1 MRTTTMMPTSCLYR
15 PLHHFSGGR
24 RHKEQPQKRELLCWF
39 SFTSRIV
46 DRNRRRKW
54 NSKRRT
60 SSASSSSSSAS
71 VDDTRELH
79 VLTFDLDDTVWP
91 TLPVVTAANESYIK
105 WLQTRVQNF
114 PETRVMNELMKGI
127 REEREEMFRMRGE
140 EHVALSYASIRIA
153 AAVKAMTTLCDV
165 CEHDAIGMAA
175 RGYHLSWIPTRN
187 STGGKLLFP
196 GVRECLETVRERYP
210 RCVIGSITN
219 GLGSASESGL
229 REFFDFEI
237 SADELIDKEGVNG
250 DVARKPSPWP
260 FRRAQTM
267 AQTFML
273 ESGNANRASDDDVIS
288 SLKIGDHKLERAYWV
303 HVGDDV
309 LNDCKA
315 AKVHLNCR
323 TVLVRDV
330 NVVKYVSGGG
340 APWAE
345 RPEAVEEAEK
355 NKALYVDEE
364 IVSVGDLPDILG
376 KWFN

>member
-15 PLHHFSGGR
+15 PLHHFSGRR

-140 EHVALSYASIRIA
+140 EHVVRFTFLI
-153 AAVKAMTTLCDV
+153 C
-165 CEHDAIGMAA
+165 CC
-175 RGYHLSWIPTRN
+175 
-187 STGGKLLFP
+187 LF
-196 GVRECLETVRERYP
+196 C
-210 RCVIGSITN
+210 
-219 GLGSASESGL
+219 
-229 REFFDFEI
+229 
-237 SADELIDKEGVNG
+237 
-250 DVARKPSPWP
+250 
-260 FRRAQTM
+260 
-267 AQTFML
+267 
-273 ESGNANRASDDDVIS
+273 
-288 SLKIGDHKLERAYWV
+288 
-303 HVGDDV
+303 
-309 LNDCKA
+309 
-315 AKVHLNCR
+315 
-323 TVLVRDV
+323 
-330 NVVKYVSGGG
+330 
-340 APWAE
+340 
-345 RPEAVEEAEK
+345 
-355 NKALYVDEE
+355 
-364 IVSVGDLPDILG
+364 
-376 KWFN
+376 